1 MSEYQEFLL
10 NTKSLKVT
18 MYLSLAVANIL
29 FGALYP
35 EHIVVAG
42 CGFAFFAA
50 AILLNLR
57 PESSDKHQSAKK
69 VFHFYK

>member
-1 MSEYQEFLL
+1 MSEPQEFLL
-10 NTKSLKVT
+10 NAKNLRLT

-50 AILLNLR
+50 FTLATLR
-57 PESSDKHQSAKK
+57 PEAVEKGDSGKKIFYFDK
-69 VFHFYK
+69 